1 MSDYNHGTGNS
12 GLIFSLLS
20 LPHLM
25 FLPLNVI
32 LFEGYN
38 ATDISCSLH

>member
-1 MSDYNHGTGNS
+1 MSDYNHGTVNS
-12 GLIFSLLS
+12 GLIPLLS